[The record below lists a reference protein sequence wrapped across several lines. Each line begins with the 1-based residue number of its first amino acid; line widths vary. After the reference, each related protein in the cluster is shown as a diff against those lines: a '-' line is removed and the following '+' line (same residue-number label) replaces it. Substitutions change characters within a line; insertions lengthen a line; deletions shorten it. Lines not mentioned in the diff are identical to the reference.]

1 MIYNSNADFYNYK
14 ITLVVGA
21 IEVKTC
27 PRYRYLLIDI
37 FKLKLV
43 SYTCFIWIVLVMIKN
58 HSI

>member
-1 MIYNSNADFYNYK
+1 MIYNSNAEFNNYK

-37 FKLKLV
+37 FKLKLM
-43 SYTCFIWIVLVMIKN
+43 SYGLF
-58 HSI
+58 